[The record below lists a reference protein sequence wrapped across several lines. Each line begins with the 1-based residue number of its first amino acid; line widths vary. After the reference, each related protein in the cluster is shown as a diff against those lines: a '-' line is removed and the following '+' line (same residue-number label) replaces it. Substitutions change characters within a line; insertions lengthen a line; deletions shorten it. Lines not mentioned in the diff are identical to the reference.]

1 MYHPTPKSYRT
12 LQAQRSTGNTNH
24 IPQNQSSAEYSR
36 MIERYH
42 RWKNNALAKLCQES
56 RIDTVLKYRQV
67 GIDCRCRTPTKY
79 RQVGIAAVLV
89 SVLLKNRYHKLSNF
103 INYIIRYLEPNFTTL
118 GHFKI
123 LRNLR
128 ILQLF
133 LNFFTSLQSIFC
145 LKISR
150 YNFFQKLA
158 GSNTKKS
165 SLCRKNDTDRHP
177 GIDTTRRIDYF
188 QRSIVRKV
196 SILQSINTSEYLV
209 SSPQLVIAE
218 ELIHTTSMKMS

>member
-1 MYHPTPKSYRT
+1 MIGITYRYRT
-12 LQAQRSTGNTNH
+12 QVST
-24 IPQNQSSAEYSR
+24 SWYRLSMSYS
-36 MIERYH
+36 YKVSTS
-42 RWKNNALAKLCQES
+42 W
-56 RIDTVLKYRQV
+56 Y
-67 GIDCRCRTPTKY
+67 RCRTRICSSKESISQTIELY
-79 RQVGIAAVLV
+79 
-89 SVLLKNRYHKLSNF
+89 
-103 INYIIRYLEPNFTTL
+103 NYIIRYLEPNFTTL

-188 QRSIVRKV
+188 
-196 SILQSINTSEYLV
+196 
-209 SSPQLVIAE
+209 
-218 ELIHTTSMKMS
+218 

>member
-1 MYHPTPKSYRT
+1 M
-12 LQAQRSTGNTNH
+12 LQQSFDRNHVSIPYSSIDKLVSTVDAVLL
-24 IPQNQSSAEYSR
+24 QS
-36 MIERYH
+36 
-42 RWKNNALAKLCQES
+42 
-56 RIDTVLKYRQV
+56 T
-67 GIDCRCRTPTKY
+67 Y

-103 INYIIRYLEPNFTTL
+103 IIILFGIQNQIL
-118 GHFKI
+118 LLQGI

-196 SILQSINTSEYLV
+196 SILQSIQYRFFSVWILQTFRVSILQNIEY
-209 SSPQLVIAE
+209 Q
-218 ELIHTTSMKMS
+218 

>member
-67 GIDCRCRTPTKY
+67 GI
-79 RQVGIAAVLV
+79 AAVLV

-103 INYIIRYLEPNFTTL
+103 IIILFGIQNQIL
-118 GHFKI
+118 LLQGI

-196 SILQSINTSEYLV
+196 SILQSIQYRVLSNCRGTDTYYINEN
-209 SSPQLVIAE
+209 
-218 ELIHTTSMKMS
+218 ELIDFIYLLKGID